1 IKSTDSSKNPVT
13 TIENRKANGYTL
25 YTDDKQTTA
34 SDNQET
40 NSVFLESSDNKKN
53 IGYHFLDKPIITT
66 KKETHTGNWKDINNS
81 QSTTQKND
89 DYYEV
94 TQTHNTS
101 ENKYAYVLYPGLS
114 KNDFKSKNNNV
125 SIVKQDEDFHVIKDN
140 DGVFAGVNYSDSTKS
155 FDINGTIVEL
165 KEKGM
170 FVIKKKDDKTYE
182 CSFYNPT
189 STNSTSNIESKIFI
203 KGYTITNQSVSNF
216 KESDIHFELTK

>member
-1 IKSTDSSKNPVT
+1 YKLFKGDIEIT
-13 TIENRKANGYTL
+13 TSDVNAQEN
-25 YTDDKQTTA
+25 
-34 SDNQET
+34 
-40 NSVFLESSDNKKN
+40 NSVFLESTDTKKN
-53 IGYHFLDKPIITT
+53 IGYHFLNKPKITV
-66 KKETHTGNWKDINNS
+66 KKESHTGKWKEINKS
-81 QSTTQKND
+81 QKTD
-89 DYYEV
+89 DKKDEYYEV

-101 ENKYAYVLYPGLS
+101 DSKYAYVLYPGLS
-114 KNDFKSKNNNV
+114 KSDFKSKNNNV

-170 FVIKKKDDKTYE
+170 FVIKKKDNNTYE

-189 STNSTSNIESKIFI
+189 STNSTSNKESKISVT
-203 KGYTITNQSVSNF
+203 GYTITNQSVSNF